1 MYTHT
6 IDLKS
11 SLNNDGIIY
20 VAWLSSCSFSSTFFV
35 LTNTSIL
42 VLTATTLPDSNHPS
56 SRQIYKYLQSFTVT
70 NTYSLPLQSHHYTSL
85 VILSPSCILAIH
97 NHGISILDVAS
108 RMWKEQT
115 CDVLTAVP
123 LSPQSYLVELKD
135 GQVIRVGNEGKQEP
149 VLQLEVPSFS
159 LFPLSIPDFHLLAH
173 TQQDKLYLD
182 NVLLASNVT
191 SVAILAD
198 LLLYIINDVVPR
210 LCLLPLTQVTSFFE
224 HTQSPTGIPSL
235 PLASRALERGSLYI
249 GSGQDGRVT
258 IQLPRGNLETFYPRL
273 LSCRM
278 LEHCIFD
285 STEPSRWSVAVELMR
300 RQRIREES

>member
-56 SRQIYKYLQSFTVT
+56 SRQIYNYLQSFTVT

-235 PLASRALERGSLYI
+235 PPRFSSI
-249 GSGQDGRVT
+249 GTRIFVYWKWTGWTSDNSIATRESGD
-258 IQLPRGNLETFYPRL
+258 L
-273 LSCRM
+273 LSSSAILSHAGTLYFWFYRAKSMECRCRVDATTT
-278 LEHCIFD
+278 H
-285 STEPSRWSVAVELMR
+285 S
-300 RQRIREES
+300 

>member
-1 MYTHT
+1 
-6 IDLKS
+6 
-11 SLNNDGIIY
+11 
-20 VAWLSSCSFSSTFFV
+20 
-35 LTNTSIL
+35 
-42 VLTATTLPDSNHPS
+42 
-56 SRQIYKYLQSFTVT
+56 
-70 NTYSLPLQSHHYTSL
+70 
-85 VILSPSCILAIH
+85 
-97 NHGISILDVAS
+97 
-108 RMWKEQT
+108 MWKEQT

-210 LCLLPLTQVTSFFE
+210 LCLLPLTQVTSFLNTRKVQQGSRLFL
-224 HTQSPTGIPSL
+224 SL
-235 PLASRALERGSLYI
+235 
-249 GSGQDGRVT
+249 
-258 IQLPRGNLETFYPRL
+258 
-273 LSCRM
+273 
-278 LEHCIFD
+278 LEHWNEDLCILEVD
-285 STEPSRWSVAVELMR
+285 RMDE
-300 RQRIREES
+300 